1 MDAPDRRDPP
11 FLIVPGLFNS
21 GPDHWQSHWQRML
34 RGAER
39 VEQSDWERPTL
50 GEWTAGLA
58 EAVRRRPGAV
68 LIAHSLGC
76 AVVAHLAAISGGR
89 GVAGALLVAPADVNR
104 EGPAGRLLQGF
115 SPLPRQRL
123 PFPTLVVASRDD
135 PYVAITQA
143 RAFAH
148 GWGARFEDIG
158 RSGHINVESGHGP
171 WPDGLDLLRDLID
184 ATRAGAL
191 PSRLGHGRSPIRN
204 SDMTPEDKSIDPV
217 GFNPPSVN
225 KGACAVT
232 VHPTATFHAP
242 RGHPQKF

>member
-1 MDAPDRRDPP
+1 MDAVGGSSRSRTGPGLEPAPDRRDPP

-21 GPDHWQSHWQRML
+21 SPDHWQSHWQRTL
-34 RGAER
+34 PTAER

-50 GEWTAGLA
+50 GEWTAGLV
-58 EAVRRRPGAV
+58 ETVRRNPGAV

-104 EGPAGRLLQGF
+104 QGPAGRLLQGF

-135 PYVAITQA
+135 PYVDITQA

-148 GWGARFEDIG
+148 GWGARFVDAG
-158 RSGHINVESGHGP
+158 RAGHINVESGHGP
-171 WPDGLDLLRDLID
+171 WPTGLDLLRELVDETTLGAL
-184 ATRAGAL
+184 ATR
-191 PSRLGHGRSPIRN
+191 S
-204 SDMTPEDKSIDPV
+204 
-217 GFNPPSVN
+217 
-225 KGACAVT
+225 
-232 VHPTATFHAP
+232 
-242 RGHPQKF
+242 